1 MLVTSLFE
9 YALLRVVPRV
19 ERGEFINAGVVLY
32 CPEARFLDARVHL
45 DPERLRTLDPGLE
58 SGPVLG
64 AWSVGRPAVSS
75 PKYEFVTETLP
86 VVCPDAS
93 ESPEAG
99 AVGLL
104 PPGQRFGWLVAPRS
118 TVVQPSP
125 VHTGFSDDPEA
136 ALEHLLR
143 VMVYPPDRDQGA
155 QLGTRS

>member
-1 MLVTSLFE
+1 MSSLFE
-9 YALLRVVPRV
+9 YATLRVVPRV

-32 CPEARFLDARVHL
+32 CPETRFLDARVCL
-45 DPERLRTLDPGLE
+45 DPERLRALDPALDPGVVQAHLE
-58 SGPVLG
+58 
-64 AWSVGRPAVSS
+64 AVRR
-75 PKYEFVTETLP
+75 
-86 VVCPDAS
+86 VCAGG
-93 ESPEAG
+93 PEAG

-143 VMVYPPDRDQGA
+143 VMVYPPDRAGGA
-155 QLGTRS
+155 QTGTIP